1 MLGLACCTSLTAC
14 GTEVDDL
21 RFVRIEV
28 VGARELLPSELRDW
42 PLPGRIVRIEFR
54 TSQNIRTIARD
65 KELNVRA
72 DVYFCGNKAHVLSK
86 LRYVFD
92 SEGFLGHMPAPAQS
106 GDGSSIYL
114 YVAEGA
120 EARRD
125 IESGERSIPAYDLSR
140 DARDVCVQLH
150 GYNMALEGFSSNVA
164 VARKQAIEEAF
175 KRSITDARE

>member
-1 MLGLACCTSLTAC
+1 VIS
-14 GTEVDDL
+14 ESSES
-21 RFVRIEV
+21 RSSVRGSHCQVSCATGPSRAELS
-28 VGARELLPSELRDW
+28 GSNSARHR
-42 PLPGRIVRIEFR
+42 
-54 TSQNIRTIARD
+54 NIRTIARD

-92 SEGFLGHMPAPAQS
+92 SEGLLGHNPAPAKL

-114 YVAEGA
+114 YAAEGA
-120 EARRD
+120 EAARD

-164 VARKQAIEEAF
+164 VARKQAIQEAL
-175 KRSITDARE
+175 KR